1 VHSVPPAVRLSI
13 KNAGLTTC
21 CSYEEHSIEQG
32 KRQGYEQK
40 NLANMGPEMIK
51 KPPFPKMEKS
61 GFYQKSSYK

>member
-1 VHSVPPAVRLSI
+1 M
-13 KNAGLTTC
+13 C

-51 KPPFPKMEKS
+51 KPPLPKMEKS
-61 GFYQKSSYK
+61 GLFSGIKIQEGDMNLRAS